1 MEHSDHWIRTG
12 WHGSQWHFQNN
23 EKTMEHS
30 DHWIQSADR
39 IVKGWQRKQWDLQN
53 NEKTIQRELRNNEKT
68 TAHSDHYRVYKKKR
82 PLEIKHIVKI

>member
-1 MEHSDHWIRTG
+1 MA

-68 TAHSDHYRVYKKKR
+68 TAHSDH
-82 PLEIKHIVKI
+82 